1 MEQNKKDKYTSI
13 KSQLTLDKGTKTN
26 EINSL
31 FNKWNNYISTCQ
43 NKKHES
49 RWRPHTQNKL
59 TQNGS

>member
-1 MEQNKKDKYTSI
+1 MKLIVS
-13 KSQLTLDKGTKTN
+13 STN
-26 EINSL
+26 ETTIYPHAKTK
-31 FNKWNNYISTCQ
+31 NKT